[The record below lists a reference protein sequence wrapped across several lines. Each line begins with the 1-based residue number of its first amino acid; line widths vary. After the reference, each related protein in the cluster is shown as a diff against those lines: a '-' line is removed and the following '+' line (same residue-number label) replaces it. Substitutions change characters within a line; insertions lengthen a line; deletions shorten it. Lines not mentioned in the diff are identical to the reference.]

1 MKLGHN
7 LVAGMASSTW
17 TAIIS
22 LAVVPLYIKYLGI
35 ETYGLIGFFATSQAL
50 LSLLDMGLAP
60 TINRE
65 VARCTATG
73 DMREARNLLHNL
85 SIIYLA
91 TACFI
96 AFLTIILAPYTANY
110 WLQSQHIS
118 RDTLSRALM
127 LMGVVVACRW
137 PIGLYVGALM
147 GMQRLTVSSTISIV
161 MVTLGNVGA
170 VAVLAFISPTIEAF
184 FVFQACAAL
193 FHVAVLR
200 TTAWRIV
207 GREGVGKFDVNGL
220 KRIWRFSA
228 GMSSV
233 TLSGVLLTQL
243 DKLLLSRLL
252 SLADFGRYT
261 LATLV
266 ASGLYIFLTPLF
278 NTIYPRMSA
287 LVATGQT
294 EKLITLYRSGT
305 YLFVSLLFPIA
316 ITAAIFSTDLLY
328 LWTGNEKLAITSA
341 PIVSLL
347 LIGTALNGVMHFPY
361 ALQLAYGVTRLPLTI
376 NAILIVIMVPLTIF
390 LAKSYGAIGGAIGW
404 AALNGLYLVF
414 GTWLTH
420 RSLLKDIGRLWL
432 FSDVTIPLGT
442 AIIIA
447 GFGGKLIR
455 ELKYSPSTNLIIGI
469 GLVLIAFIFSILVSS
484 TLRPIAQSAFIRQI
498 KTRCSPVK

>member
-1 MKLGHN
+1 
-7 LVAGMASSTW
+7 MASSTW

-35 ETYGLIGFFATSQAL
+35 ETYGLIGFFATTQAL

-85 SIIYLA
+85 SVIYLV
-91 TACFI
+91 TACLI
-96 AFLTIILAPYTANY
+96 AFLIILLAPYTANY

-137 PIGLYVGALM
+137 PLGLYVGALM
-147 GMQRLTVSSTISIV
+147 GMQRLSVSSAISIA

-200 TTAWRIV
+200 TAAWRLL
-207 GREGVGKFDVNGL
+207 GNEGIEKFDVKRL
-220 KRIWRFSA
+220 QRIWRFSA
-228 GMSSV
+228 GMSGV

-243 DKLLLSRLL
+243 DKVILSRLL

-261 LATLV
+261 LAALV

-294 EKLITLYRSGT
+294 EKLISLYRSGT
-305 YLFVSLLFPIA
+305 YLFLSLLFPIA

-328 LWTGNEKLAITSA
+328 LWTGNEQLAITSA

-376 NAILIVIMVPLTIF
+376 NVILIVIMVPMTFF

-404 AALNGLYLVF
+404 AVLNGLYLAL

-420 RSLLKDIGRLWL
+420 RSLLKDIGRQWL
-432 FSDVTIPLGT
+432 FSDVTFPLGT
-442 AIIIA
+442 ATVIA
-447 GFGGKLIR
+447 GLGGKLIR
-455 ELKYSPSTNLIIGI
+455 ELNYPSHTNLIIGV
-469 GLVLIAFIFSILVSS
+469 GLVLITFILSIFASP
-484 TLRPIAQSAFIRQI
+484 TLRPMAQSAIVRQF
-498 KTRCSPVK
+498 KAQSSAAK

>member
-1 MKLGHN
+1 MNPGRN
-7 LVAGMASSTW
+7 LVAGIASSTW

-35 ETYGLIGFFATSQAL
+35 ETYGLIGFFATTQAL

-65 VARCTATG
+65 VARCTTSG
-73 DMREARNLLHNL
+73 DMREARTLLNTL
-85 SIIYLA
+85 SIIYLS
-91 TACFI
+91 TAFFI
-96 AFLTIILAPYTANY
+96 AFFITILTPYIANY
-110 WLQSQHIS
+110 WLQSQNVS

-127 LMGVVVACRW
+127 LMGVVIACRW

-147 GMQRLTVSSTISIV
+147 GMQRLIVSSAISIV
-161 MVTLGNVGA
+161 MVTVGNLGA

-184 FVFQACAAL
+184 FAFQACVAL
-193 FHVAVLR
+193 FHAAVLR
-200 TTAWRIV
+200 TTAWRLM
-207 GREGVGKFDVNGL
+207 GRDGVGKFDIESL

-228 GMSSV
+228 GMSGV
-233 TLSGVLLTQL
+233 TLSGVLLMQL
-243 DKLLLSRLL
+243 DKVLLSRLL
-252 SLADFGRYT
+252 SLEDFGRYT
-261 LATLV
+261 MATLV
-266 ASGLYIFLTPLF
+266 ASGLYILLTPLF

-316 ITAAIFSTDLLY
+316 ITAAVFSTDLLY
-328 LWTGNEKLAITSA
+328 LWTGDEQLAITSA

-361 ALQLAYGVTRLPLTI
+361 ALQLAYGVTRLPLII
-376 NAILIVIMVPLTIF
+376 NVILIIIMVPMTVF
-390 LAKSYGAIGGAIGW
+390 LAKSYGAFGGATGW
-404 AALNGLYLVF
+404 AVLNGLYLAF

-420 RSLLKDIGRLWL
+420 RSLLKDIGRQWI
-432 FSDVTIPLGT
+432 FSDVTIPVGT
-442 AIIIA
+442 AIVIS
-447 GFGGKLIR
+447 GMGGELIR
-455 ELKYSPSTNLIIGI
+455 ELKYPAFTNLILGI

-484 TLRPIAQSAFIRQI
+484 TLRPIIQAAIVREFNALFSH
-498 KTRCSPVK
+498 VK